1 MAGDLEDLERD
12 LANGLEMTAKVLQ
25 ERYVELQPLLKMP
38 EDDIVV
44 ELEDLLKKVDEKL
57 QLAGSFMR
65 ENSEMDSS
73 TQKSGLT
80 VIAHDRNLRRKLHD
94 LSNQRQ
100 LLDTVQH
107 IEGLL
112 ISCRSLSLSK
122 IDKARSLIE
131 CENLLN
137 EITKD
142 DGPAILTG
150 KIRDI
155 LREEVITMIDILKA
169 SLTYAFNEFVSYPTI
184 DVKGTIH
191 MRIRNSDPAVIQEVL
206 VALHLFD
213 ELNGR
218 LKKWASFIV
227 KNFVQPIV
235 DSGSGV
241 DPYER
246 FDFANGASEFVGS
259 TKIKPSVNPI
269 CLEGIELNNRPLTL
283 CLGNLLQEDVMM
295 SFLKCITN
303 AYPLTDP
310 DESTLK
316 AAMDIAERFR
326 EDMMKMHFFNDATPT
341 FKEFSNEHF
350 TMFID
355 RRCLEV
361 LKKAKEL
368 ITMPYL
374 MLAEVGIGEEVDEE
388 TVLQYRELFGKLSE
402 STTNVSDSTYPVL
415 LQLPRCK
422 VSQSTVDLMELMF
435 TVLQDALKTDN
446 EKLCGRL
453 TLTVRN
459 VLQLFTLTA
468 SRHHGT
474 AISSM
479 PNMAAIFYNNC
490 YYICHRLMLMPFS
503 LLRNVDK
510 NSAKYASFRPILS
523 DSLWKIREIGAD
535 VLEQTMAQCRRDINV
550 MLAKENLFGGIDDL
564 ERYDAAKN
572 VLNACLMHI
581 QNVSNHLKDVL
592 PEMVYSCTLG
602 NVVSFL
608 LDSISDV
615 ILRTEDIRSVDA
627 DISSTMIETLLT
639 ELIPVFTIKGQSS
652 IHKSCSTA
660 YFRMKEIIFCLKGSL
675 QGIDDRWCSGKG
687 PLAQWLKA
695 NEVRS
700 LVKAL

>member
-12 LANGLEMTAKVLQ
+12 LANGLSVICFNHVFEMKGKWSKEEIRKLYPVPGLEMTAKVLQ

-191 MRIRNSDPAVIQEVL
+191 MRIRNSDPAVL

-246 FDFANGASEFVGS
+246 FDFANGTSEFVGS

-269 CLEGIELNNRPLTL
+269 CLEGISSSLLRLFTRLEMSIKGIELNNRPLTL

-374 MLAEVGIGEEVDEE
+374 MWGLEK
-388 TVLQYRELFGKLSE
+388 KLTKKQFFSIE
-402 STTNVSDSTYPVL
+402 
-415 LQLPRCK
+415 
-422 VSQSTVDLMELMF
+422 
-435 TVLQDALKTDN
+435 
-446 EKLCGRL
+446 
-453 TLTVRN
+453 
-459 VLQLFTLTA
+459 
-468 SRHHGT
+468 
-474 AISSM
+474 
-479 PNMAAIFYNNC
+479 NC
-490 YYICHRLMLMPFS
+490 S
-503 LLRNVDK
+503 
-510 NSAKYASFRPILS
+510 YASFRPILS

-535 VLEQTMAQCRRDINV
+535 VLEQ
-550 MLAKENLFGGIDDL
+550 
-564 ERYDAAKN
+564 
-572 VLNACLMHI
+572 
-581 QNVSNHLKDVL
+581 VL

-675 QGIDDRWCSGKG
+675 Q
-687 PLAQWLKA
+687 
-695 NEVRS
+695 V
-700 LVKAL
+700 